1 MPTLTKT
8 RRSGP
13 PNEYFYCKFKEEN
26 LCPVH
31 TLQIYEQHTESLRI
45 KNSNKNR
52 LFISLQN
59 PHRPVCSSSIA
70 HWMKT
75 VLASAEV
82 DTDQFKAHSTRSAA
96 VKSAGVLLKDIMTM
110 ADWSRATTFTR
121 FFYKQVGQTE
131 FGRAV
136 LSTHASSW

>member
-1 MPTLTKT
+1 
-8 RRSGP
+8 
-13 PNEYFYCKFKEEN
+13 
-26 LCPVH
+26 
-31 TLQIYEQHTESLRI
+31 
-45 KNSNKNR
+45 
-52 LFISLQN
+52 
-59 PHRPVCSSSIA
+59 
-70 HWMKT
+70 MKT

-96 VKSAGVLLKDIMTM
+96 AKSAGMLLKDIMTM

-131 FGRAV
+131 FGRPV